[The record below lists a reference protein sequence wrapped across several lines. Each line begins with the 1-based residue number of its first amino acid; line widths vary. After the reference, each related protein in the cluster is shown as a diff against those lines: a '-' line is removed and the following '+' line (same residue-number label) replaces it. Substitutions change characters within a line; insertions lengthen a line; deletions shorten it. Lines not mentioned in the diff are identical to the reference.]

1 MPAVTIYPEPIVDDE
16 NPFYCPSISAV
27 SFLQSVRQNLHI
39 EANTRRQKSA
49 HTPDFPHDV
58 HHVLFPSFNNLLDR
72 SLDDEDLL
80 QLHYAPRN
88 VSRISAYFRHD
99 LSSSSLGSGPA
110 PSVSADHQNAGGHA
124 HRRSPRHTRVA
135 QTSDSFSEFRGP
147 FKRQR
152 SSMSVN
158 EGSFELSAKADKLQF
173 FSTRNDFTPY
183 ERRGVAQD
191 YGRLTSEELA
201 DRVRTLEGS

>member
-1 MPAVTIYPEPIVDDE
+1 MKTRSTARLSLPSLFSSLSVKT
-16 NPFYCPSISAV
+16 SIS
-27 SFLQSVRQNLHI
+27 
-39 EANTRRQKSA
+39 TR
-49 HTPDFPHDV
+49 T
-58 HHVLFPSFNNLLDR
+58 HVDKNLLILQT
-72 SLDDEDLL
+72 SLMMFIVYSSPLSIIFL
-80 QLHYAPRN
+80 IGH
-88 VSRISAYFRHD
+88 SMTKT
-99 LSSSSLGSGPA
+99 SSSSTMLLGTCQESLLTSDTTHLALALGLVLLPL
-110 PSVSADHQNAGGHA
+110 SSADHQNAGGHT
-124 HRRSPRHTRVA
+124 HRCSPRHTRVA

-201 DRVRTLEGS
+201 DRVRTLEGT

>member
-1 MPAVTIYPEPIVDDE
+1 MTKTS
-16 NPFYCPSISAV
+16 C
-27 SFLQSVRQNLHI
+27 SFTMLLGTCQESLLTSDT
-39 EANTRRQKSA
+39 TRLA
-49 HTPDFPHDV
+49 LALGL
-58 HHVLFPSFNNLLDR
+58 VLLPLSLLIIKMR
-72 SLDDEDLL
+72 
-80 QLHYAPRN
+80 
-88 VSRISAYFRHD
+88 V
-99 LSSSSLGSGPA
+99 
-110 PSVSADHQNAGGHA
+110 VA

-201 DRVRTLEGS
+201 DRVRTLEGT